1 MILSIFC
8 NFAGMN
14 KEKAHRTRT
23 RLLAILSVMI
33 VALLV
38 VLCYA
43 IPLGQDDSRKGNQK
57 EHRVKVRGGSAGL
70 NALYRFKDVNDT
82 QIVAAQQFGIV
93 PLDSRDGV
101 DSIASQLIKIES
113 SNAFRLD
120 SLTHS
125 VPYLTPSA
133 SELLNTIAANFQ
145 AKLQEKGFTQ
155 YQFIVTSLLRT
166 SDDVRKLR
174 RVNRNAVKNS
184 CHMYGTT
191 FDIAY
196 NCFERIDSLP
206 DFTGN
211 DASHKVLINTLGE
224 TLKELRDSNRCYV
237 KFERGQP
244 CYHITTRK

>member
-1 MILSIFC
+1 
-8 NFAGMN
+8 MN
-14 KEKAHRTRT
+14 KGKHNRTIT
-23 RLLAILSVMI
+23 RVTAILSVML

-38 VLCYA
+38 VICYA
-43 IPLGQDDSRKGNQK
+43 IPLGYDDTRKPGSQVQ
-57 EHRVKVRGGSAGL
+57 RVEVRGGSAGL

-93 PLDSRDGV
+93 PLSTRAGV

-113 SNAFRLD
+113 SRAFRVD

-133 SELLNTIAANFQ
+133 SDLLNTIATRFQ
-145 AKLQEKGFTQ
+145 AKLQAQGLAQ
-155 YQFIVTSLLRT
+155 YQFIVTSMLRT
-166 SDDVRKLR
+166 SDDVRRLR
-174 RVNRNAVKNS
+174 RVNRNAVRNS

-196 NCFERIDSLP
+196 NCFEKIDSVP
-206 DFTGN
+206 DFEGA
-211 DASHKVLINTLGE
+211 DATHRVLLNTLGE
-224 TLKELRDSNRCYV
+224 TLKELRDDGRCYV

-244 CYHITTRK
+244 CYHITTRQ

>member
-1 MILSIFC
+1 
-8 NFAGMN
+8 MN
-14 KEKAHRTRT
+14 KEKAHKTRT
-23 RLLAILSVMI
+23 RILAILSFLF
-33 VALLV
+33 VALLA

-43 IPLGQDDSRKGNQK
+43 IPLGQDDSHKVEPKPRI
-57 EHRVKVRGGSAGL
+57 KVRGGSSGL
-70 NALYRFKDVNDT
+70 NAAYRFKDVNDT
-82 QIVAAQQFGIV
+82 QLVAAQQFGIV
-93 PLDSRDGV
+93 PLSTRTGV

-113 SNAFRLD
+113 SNAFKVD

-133 SELLNTIAANFQ
+133 SDLLNTIAANFQ
-145 AKLQEKGFTQ
+145 AKLQERGLAQ
-155 YQFIVTSLLRT
+155 YQFIVTSMLRT
-166 SDDVRKLR
+166 SDDVSKLR

-196 NCFERIDSLP
+196 NCFEKVDSLP

-211 DASHKVLINTLGE
+211 DASYMLLLNTLGE
-224 TLKELRDSNRCYV
+224 TLKELRDANRCYV

-244 CYHITTRK
+244 CYHITTRQ

>member
-1 MILSIFC
+1 
-8 NFAGMN
+8 MN
-14 KEKAHRTRT
+14 KGKHNRTIT
-23 RLLAILSVMI
+23 RVTAILSVML

-38 VLCYA
+38 VICYA
-43 IPLGQDDSRKGNQK
+43 IPLGHDDTSKPGSQVQ
-57 EHRVKVRGGSAGL
+57 RVKVRGGSAGL

-93 PLDSRDGV
+93 PLSTRAGV

-113 SNAFRLD
+113 SRAFRVD

-133 SELLNTIAANFQ
+133 SDLLNTIATRFQ
-145 AKLQEKGFTQ
+145 AKLQAQGLAQ
-155 YQFIVTSLLRT
+155 YQFIVTSMLRT
-166 SDDVRKLR
+166 SDDVRRLR
-174 RVNRNAVKNS
+174 RVNRNAVRNS

-196 NCFERIDSLP
+196 NCFEKIDSVP
-206 DFTGN
+206 DFEGA
-211 DASHKVLINTLGE
+211 DATHRVLLNTLGE
-224 TLKELRDSNRCYV
+224 TLKELRDDGRCYV

-244 CYHITTRK
+244 CYHITTRQ

>member
-1 MILSIFC
+1 M
-8 NFAGMN
+8 
-14 KEKAHRTRT
+14 
-23 RLLAILSVMI
+23 V

-43 IPLGQDDSRKGNQK
+43 IPLGQDDSRKAGTPQ
-57 EHRVKVRGGSAGL
+57 RVKVRGGGAGL
-70 NALYRFKDVNDT
+70 NSLYRFKDVNDT
-82 QIVAAQQFGIV
+82 QLVAAQQFGIV
-93 PLDSRDGV
+93 PLSTRDGV
-101 DSIASQLIKIES
+101 DSIASQLVKIES
-113 SNAFRLD
+113 SHAFRVD

-125 VPYLTPSA
+125 VPYLIPSA
-133 SELLNTIAANFQ
+133 SELLNIIAANFQ
-145 AKLQEKGFTQ
+145 TKLQEQGFAQ

-196 NCFERIDSLP
+196 NCFEKVDSLP

-224 TLKELRDSNRCYV
+224 TLKELRDEGRCYV
-237 KFERGQP
+237 KYERGQP
-244 CYHITTRK
+244 CYHITTRQ

>member
-1 MILSIFC
+1 
-8 NFAGMN
+8 MN
-14 KEKAHRTRT
+14 KGKHNRTIT
-23 RLLAILSVMI
+23 RVSAILSVML

-38 VLCYA
+38 VICYA
-43 IPLGQDDSRKGNQK
+43 IPLGHDDTRKPGSQVQ
-57 EHRVKVRGGSAGL
+57 RVEVRGGSAGL

-93 PLDSRDGV
+93 PLSTRAGV

-113 SNAFRLD
+113 SRAFRVD

-133 SELLNTIAANFQ
+133 SDLLNTIATRFQ
-145 AKLQEKGFTQ
+145 AKLQAQGLAQ
-155 YQFIVTSLLRT
+155 YQFIVTSMLRT
-166 SDDVRKLR
+166 NDDVRRLR
-174 RVNRNAVKNS
+174 RVNRNAVRNS

-196 NCFERIDSLP
+196 NCFEKIDSVP
-206 DFTGN
+206 DFEGA
-211 DASHKVLINTLGE
+211 DATHRVLLNTLGE
-224 TLKELRDSNRCYV
+224 TLKELRDDGRCYV

-244 CYHITTRK
+244 CYHITTRQ

>member
-1 MILSIFC
+1 
-8 NFAGMN
+8 MN
-14 KEKAHRTRT
+14 KGKHNRTIT
-23 RLLAILSVMI
+23 RVTAILSVML

-38 VLCYA
+38 VICYA
-43 IPLGQDDSRKGNQK
+43 IPLGHDDTRKPGSQVQ
-57 EHRVKVRGGSAGL
+57 RVEVRGGSAGL

-93 PLDSRDGV
+93 PLSTRAGV

-113 SNAFRLD
+113 SRAFRVD

-133 SELLNTIAANFQ
+133 SDLLNTIATRFQ
-145 AKLQEKGFTQ
+145 AKLQAQGLAQ
-155 YQFIVTSLLRT
+155 YQFIVTSMLRT
-166 SDDVRKLR
+166 SDDVRRLR
-174 RVNRNAVKNS
+174 RVNRNAVRNS

-196 NCFERIDSLP
+196 NCFEKIDSVP
-206 DFTGN
+206 DFEGA
-211 DASHKVLINTLGE
+211 DATHRVLLNTLGE
-224 TLKELRDSNRCYV
+224 TLKELRDDGRCYV

-244 CYHITTRK
+244 CYHITTRQ

>member
-1 MILSIFC
+1 
-8 NFAGMN
+8 MN
-14 KEKAHRTRT
+14 KGKHNRTIT
-23 RLLAILSVMI
+23 RVTAILSVML

-38 VLCYA
+38 VICYA
-43 IPLGQDDSRKGNQK
+43 IPLGHDDTRKPGSQVQ
-57 EHRVKVRGGSAGL
+57 RVEVRGGSAGL

-93 PLDSRDGV
+93 PLSTRAGV

-113 SNAFRLD
+113 SRAFRVD

-133 SELLNTIAANFQ
+133 SDLLNTIATRFQ
-145 AKLQEKGFTQ
+145 AKLQAQGLAQ
-155 YQFIVTSLLRT
+155 YQFIVTSMLRT
-166 SDDVRKLR
+166 SDDVRRLR
-174 RVNRNAVKNS
+174 RLNRNAVKNS

-196 NCFERIDSLP
+196 NCFEKIDSVP
-206 DFTGN
+206 DFEGA
-211 DASHKVLINTLGE
+211 DATHRVLLNTLGE
-224 TLKELRDSNRCYV
+224 TLKELRDDGRCYV

-244 CYHITTRK
+244 CYHITTRQ

>member
-1 MILSIFC
+1 M
-8 NFAGMN
+8 
-14 KEKAHRTRT
+14 
-23 RLLAILSVMI
+23 V

-43 IPLGQDDSRKGNQK
+43 IPLGQDDSRKAGNPAP
-57 EHRVKVRGGSAGL
+57 RIKVRGGGAGL
-70 NALYRFKDVNDT
+70 NSLYRFKDVNDT
-82 QIVAAQQFGIV
+82 QLVAAQQFGIV
-93 PLDSRDGV
+93 PLSTRDGV
-101 DSIASQLIKIES
+101 DSIASQLVKIES
-113 SNAFRLD
+113 SHAFRVD

-125 VPYLTPSA
+125 VPYLIPSA
-133 SELLNTIAANFQ
+133 SELLNIIATNFQ
-145 AKLQEKGFTQ
+145 TKLQEQGFAQ

-196 NCFERIDSLP
+196 NCFEKVDSLP

-224 TLKELRDSNRCYV
+224 TLKELRDEGRCYV
-237 KFERGQP
+237 KYERGQP
-244 CYHITTRK
+244 CYHITTRQ

>member
-1 MILSIFC
+1 
-8 NFAGMN
+8 MN
-14 KEKAHRTRT
+14 KGKHNRTIT
-23 RLLAILSVMI
+23 RVTAILSVML

-38 VLCYA
+38 VICYA
-43 IPLGQDDSRKGNQK
+43 IPLGHDDTRKPGSQVQ
-57 EHRVKVRGGSAGL
+57 RVEVRGGSAGL

-93 PLDSRDGV
+93 PLSTRAGV

-113 SNAFRLD
+113 SRAFRVD

-133 SELLNTIAANFQ
+133 SDLLNTIATRFQ
-145 AKLQEKGFTQ
+145 AKLQAQGLAQ
-155 YQFIVTSLLRT
+155 YQFIVTSMLRT
-166 SDDVRKLR
+166 SDDVRRLR
-174 RVNRNAVKNS
+174 RVNRNAVRNS

-196 NCFERIDSLP
+196 NCFEKIDSVP
-206 DFTGN
+206 DFQGA
-211 DASHKVLINTLGE
+211 DATHRVLLNTLGE
-224 TLKELRDSNRCYV
+224 TLKELRDDGRCYV

-244 CYHITTRK
+244 CYHITTRQ

>member
-1 MILSIFC
+1 M
-8 NFAGMN
+8 
-14 KEKAHRTRT
+14 
-23 RLLAILSVMI
+23 SVML

-38 VLCYA
+38 VICYA
-43 IPLGQDDSRKGNQK
+43 IPLGHDDTRKPGSQVQ
-57 EHRVKVRGGSAGL
+57 RVEVRGGSAGL

-93 PLDSRDGV
+93 PLSTRAGV

-113 SNAFRLD
+113 SRAFRVD

-133 SELLNTIAANFQ
+133 SDLLNTIATRFQ
-145 AKLQEKGFTQ
+145 AKLQAQGLAQ
-155 YQFIVTSLLRT
+155 YQFIVTSMLRT
-166 SDDVRKLR
+166 SDDVRRLR
-174 RVNRNAVKNS
+174 RVNRNAVRNS

-196 NCFERIDSLP
+196 NCFEKIDSVP
-206 DFTGN
+206 DFEGA
-211 DASHKVLINTLGE
+211 DATHRVLLNTLGE
-224 TLKELRDSNRCYV
+224 TLKELRDDGRCYV

-244 CYHITTRK
+244 CYHITTRQ

>member
-1 MILSIFC
+1 
-8 NFAGMN
+8 MN
-14 KEKAHRTRT
+14 KGKHNRTIT
-23 RLLAILSVMI
+23 RVTAILSVML

-38 VLCYA
+38 VICYA
-43 IPLGQDDSRKGNQK
+43 IPLGHDDTRKPGSQVQ
-57 EHRVKVRGGSAGL
+57 RVKVRGGSAGL

-93 PLDSRDGV
+93 PLSTRAGV

-113 SNAFRLD
+113 SRAFRVD

-133 SELLNTIAANFQ
+133 SDLLNTIATRFQ
-145 AKLQEKGFTQ
+145 AKLQAQGLAQ
-155 YQFIVTSLLRT
+155 YQFIVTSMLRT
-166 SDDVRKLR
+166 SDDVRRLR

-196 NCFERIDSLP
+196 NCFEKIDSVP
-206 DFTGN
+206 DFEGA
-211 DASHKVLINTLGE
+211 DATHRVLLNTLGE
-224 TLKELRDSNRCYV
+224 TLKELRDDGRCYV

-244 CYHITTRK
+244 CYHITTRQ

>member
-1 MILSIFC
+1 MK
-8 NFAGMN
+8 
-14 KEKAHRTRT
+14 KEKLSRFRT

-33 VALLV
+33 VAVLV

-43 IPLGQDDSRKGNQK
+43 IPIGQDNSHKASTPEQRI
-57 EHRVKVRGGSAGL
+57 KVRGGTSYL
-70 NALYRFKDVNDT
+70 NSLYRFKDVNDT
-82 QIVAAQQFGIV
+82 QIVAAQQFGIE
-93 PLDSRDGV
+93 PLSTRAGV

-113 SNAFRLD
+113 SNAFKLD

-133 SELLNTIAANFQ
+133 SELLNTIATNFQ
-145 AKLQEKGFTQ
+145 MKLQQQGLAQ

-174 RVNRNAVKNS
+174 RVNRNAVRNS

-196 NCFERIDSLP
+196 NCFEKVDSLP
-206 DFTGN
+206 DFEGN

-224 TLKELRDSNRCYV
+224 TLKELRDANRCYV

-244 CYHITTRK
+244 CYHITTRQ

>member
-1 MILSIFC
+1 MKLE
-8 NFAGMN
+8 N
-14 KEKAHRTRT
+14 KKRMRTRV
-23 RLLAILSVMI
+23 LATLSVLV
-33 VALLV
+33 VAILV

-43 IPLGQDDSRKGNQK
+43 IPIGQDDSRKGNPLTN
-57 EHRVKVRGGSAGL
+57 RIKVRGGGGNI

-82 QIVAAQQFGIV
+82 QIVAAQQFGIE
-93 PLDSRDGV
+93 PLSTRTGV

-113 SNAFRLD
+113 SNAFRVD

-125 VPYLTPSA
+125 VPYLIPSA
-133 SELLNTIAANFQ
+133 SDLLNTIAANFQ
-145 AKLQEKGFTQ
+145 AKLQEQGLAQ

-196 NCFERIDSLP
+196 NCFEKVDSFP
-206 DFTGN
+206 DFTGKE
-211 DASHKVLINTLGE
+211 ASYKVLVNILGE
-224 TLKELRDSNRCYV
+224 TLKELRDANRCYV

-244 CYHITTRK
+244 CYHITTRQ

>member
-1 MILSIFC
+1 
-8 NFAGMN
+8 MN
-14 KEKAHRTRT
+14 KGKHNRTIT
-23 RLLAILSVMI
+23 RVTAILSVML

-38 VLCYA
+38 VICYA
-43 IPLGQDDSRKGNQK
+43 IPLGHDDTRKPGSQVQ
-57 EHRVKVRGGSAGL
+57 RVEVRGGSAGL

-93 PLDSRDGV
+93 PLSTRAGV

-113 SNAFRLD
+113 SRAFRVD

-133 SELLNTIAANFQ
+133 SDLLNTIATRFQ
-145 AKLQEKGFTQ
+145 AKLQAQGLAQ
-155 YQFIVTSLLRT
+155 YQFIVTSMLRT
-166 SDDVRKLR
+166 NDDVRRLR
-174 RVNRNAVKNS
+174 RVNRNAVRNS

-196 NCFERIDSLP
+196 NCFEKIDSVP
-206 DFTGN
+206 DFEGA
-211 DASHKVLINTLGE
+211 DATHRVLLNTLGE
-224 TLKELRDSNRCYV
+224 TLKELRDDGRCYV

-244 CYHITTRK
+244 CYHITTRQ

>member
-1 MILSIFC
+1 M
-8 NFAGMN
+8 
-14 KEKAHRTRT
+14 RT
-23 RLLAILSVMI
+23 RLLAIFSVMVI
-33 VALLV
+33 ALLV

-43 IPLGQDDSRKGNQK
+43 IPLGQDDSRKVGLQ
-57 EHRVKVRGGSAGL
+57 EQRVKVRGGGKGI

-82 QIVAAQQFGIV
+82 QIVAAQQFGIT
-93 PLDSRDGV
+93 PLSTRAGL
-101 DSIASQLIKIES
+101 DSIAPQLIKIES
-113 SNAFRLD
+113 SHAFRVD

-133 SELLNTIAANFQ
+133 SELLNTIATNFQ
-145 AKLQEKGFTQ
+145 IKLQQQGLAQ

-196 NCFERIDSLP
+196 NCFEKIDSLP
-206 DFTGN
+206 DFEGA
-211 DASHKVLINTLGE
+211 DASYQVLVNTLGE
-224 TLKELRDSNRCYV
+224 TLKELRDDNRCYV

-244 CYHITTRK
+244 CYHITTRQ

>member
-1 MILSIFC
+1 
-8 NFAGMN
+8 MN
-14 KEKAHRTRT
+14 KGKHNRTIT
-23 RLLAILSVMI
+23 RVTAILSVML

-38 VLCYA
+38 VICYA
-43 IPLGQDDSRKGNQK
+43 IPLGHDDTRKPGSQVQ
-57 EHRVKVRGGSAGL
+57 RVEVRGGSAGL

-93 PLDSRDGV
+93 PLSTRAGV

-113 SNAFRLD
+113 SRAFRVD

-133 SELLNTIAANFQ
+133 SDLLNTIATRFQ
-145 AKLQEKGFTQ
+145 AKLQAQGLAQ
-155 YQFIVTSLLRT
+155 YQFIVTSMLRT
-166 SDDVRKLR
+166 SDDVRRLR

-196 NCFERIDSLP
+196 NCFEKIDSVP
-206 DFTGN
+206 DFEGA
-211 DASHKVLINTLGE
+211 DATHRVLLNTLGE
-224 TLKELRDSNRCYV
+224 TLKELRDDGRCYV

-244 CYHITTRK
+244 CYHITTRQ

>member
-1 MILSIFC
+1 M
-8 NFAGMN
+8 
-14 KEKAHRTRT
+14 KKANSNRTRT
-23 RLLAILSVMI
+23 RILALLSIMVISLLA
-33 VALLV
+33 

-43 IPLGQDDSRKGNQK
+43 IPLGQDDNNK
-57 EHRVKVRGGSAGL
+57 ENAKRTKVRGGSG
-70 NALYRFKDVNDT
+70 NIKALYKFGDVNDT
-82 QIVAAQQFGIV
+82 QLVAAQQFGIE
-93 PLDSRDGV
+93 PLNTRDGV
-101 DSIASQLIKIES
+101 DSIASRLIKIES
-113 SNAFRLD
+113 SNAFRVD

-125 VPYLTPSA
+125 VPYLTPGA

-145 AKLQEKGFTQ
+145 AKLQQQGLAQ

-166 SDDVRKLR
+166 GDDVRKLR

-196 NCFERIDSLP
+196 NCFEKVDSLP

-224 TLKELRDSNRCYV
+224 TLKELRDANRCYV

-244 CYHITTRK
+244 CYHITTRQ

>member
-1 MILSIFC
+1 M
-8 NFAGMN
+8 
-14 KEKAHRTRT
+14 KKANRKRTRT
-23 RLLAILSVMI
+23 RILAILSLMV

-43 IPLGQDDSRKGNQK
+43 IPLGQDDSRKSGNPAP
-57 EHRVKVRGGSAGL
+57 RIKVRGGSAGL
-70 NALYRFKDVNDT
+70 KALYRFKDVNDT

-93 PLDSRDGV
+93 PLSTRDGV

-113 SNAFRLD
+113 SHAFRVD

-133 SELLNTIAANFQ
+133 SELLNTIATNFQ
-145 AKLQEKGFTQ
+145 TKLQEQGFAQ

-196 NCFERIDSLP
+196 NCFEKIDSLP

-211 DASHKVLINTLGE
+211 DASHKALINTLGE
-224 TLKELRDSNRCYV
+224 TLKELRDANRCYV

-244 CYHITTRK
+244 CYHITTRQ

>member
-1 MILSIFC
+1 M
-8 NFAGMN
+8 
-14 KEKAHRTRT
+14 RT
-23 RLLAILSVMI
+23 RLLAIFSVMAI
-33 VALLV
+33 ALLV

-43 IPLGQDDSRKGNQK
+43 IPLGQDDSRKVGLQ
-57 EHRVKVRGGSAGL
+57 EQRIKVRGGGKGI

-82 QIVAAQQFGIV
+82 QIVAAQQFGIT
-93 PLDSRDGV
+93 PLSTRTGL
-101 DSIASQLIKIES
+101 DSIAPQLIKIES
-113 SNAFRLD
+113 SHAFRVD

-133 SELLNTIAANFQ
+133 SELLNTIATNFQ
-145 AKLQEKGFTQ
+145 IKLQQQGLAQ

-196 NCFERIDSLP
+196 NCFEKIDSLP
-206 DFTGN
+206 DFEGA
-211 DASHKVLINTLGE
+211 DASYQVLVNTLGE
-224 TLKELRDSNRCYV
+224 TLKELRDDNRCYV

-244 CYHITTRK
+244 CYHITTRQ

>member
-1 MILSIFC
+1 
-8 NFAGMN
+8 MN
-14 KEKAHRTRT
+14 KGKHNRTIT
-23 RLLAILSVMI
+23 RVTAILSVML

-38 VLCYA
+38 VICYA
-43 IPLGQDDSRKGNQK
+43 IPLGHDDTRKPGSQVQ
-57 EHRVKVRGGSAGL
+57 RVKVRGGSAGL

-93 PLDSRDGV
+93 PLSTRAGV

-113 SNAFRLD
+113 SRAFRVD

-133 SELLNTIAANFQ
+133 SDLLNTIATRFQ
-145 AKLQEKGFTQ
+145 AKLQAQGLAQ
-155 YQFIVTSLLRT
+155 YQFIVTSMLRT
-166 SDDVRKLR
+166 SDDVRRLR
-174 RVNRNAVKNS
+174 HVNRNAVRNS

-196 NCFERIDSLP
+196 NCFEKIDSVP
-206 DFTGN
+206 DFEGA
-211 DASHKVLINTLGE
+211 DATHRVLLNTLGE
-224 TLKELRDSNRCYV
+224 TLKELRDDGRCYV

-244 CYHITTRK
+244 CYHITTRQ

>member
-1 MILSIFC
+1 
-8 NFAGMN
+8 MN
-14 KEKAHRTRT
+14 KGKHNRTIT
-23 RLLAILSVMI
+23 RVTAILSVML

-38 VLCYA
+38 VICYA
-43 IPLGQDDSRKGNQK
+43 IPLGHDDTRKPGSQVQ
-57 EHRVKVRGGSAGL
+57 RVEVRGGSAGL

-93 PLDSRDGV
+93 PLSTRAGV

-113 SNAFRLD
+113 SRAFRVD

-133 SELLNTIAANFQ
+133 SDLLNTIATRFQ
-145 AKLQEKGFTQ
+145 AKLQAQGLAQ
-155 YQFIVTSLLRT
+155 YQFIVTSMLRT
-166 SDDVRKLR
+166 SDDVRRLR
-174 RVNRNAVKNS
+174 RVNRNAVRNS

-196 NCFERIDSLP
+196 NCFEKIDSVP
-206 DFTGN
+206 DFEGA
-211 DASHKVLINTLGE
+211 DATHRVLLNILGE
-224 TLKELRDSNRCYV
+224 TLKELRDDGRCYV

-244 CYHITTRK
+244 CYHITTRQ

>member
-1 MILSIFC
+1 
-8 NFAGMN
+8 MN
-14 KEKAHRTRT
+14 KGKHNRTIT
-23 RLLAILSVMI
+23 RVTAILSVML

-38 VLCYA
+38 VICYA
-43 IPLGQDDSRKGNQK
+43 IPLGHDDTRKPGSQVQ
-57 EHRVKVRGGSAGL
+57 RVEVRGGSAGL

-93 PLDSRDGV
+93 PLSTRAGV

-113 SNAFRLD
+113 SRAFRVD

-133 SELLNTIAANFQ
+133 SDLLNTIATRFQ
-145 AKLQEKGFTQ
+145 AKLQAQGLAQ
-155 YQFIVTSLLRT
+155 YQFIVTSMLRT
-166 SDDVRKLR
+166 SDDVRRLR
-174 RVNRNAVKNS
+174 RVNRHAVRNS

-196 NCFERIDSLP
+196 NCFEKIDSVP
-206 DFTGN
+206 DFEGA
-211 DASHKVLINTLGE
+211 DATHRVLLNTLGE
-224 TLKELRDSNRCYV
+224 TLKELRDDGRCYV

-244 CYHITTRK
+244 CYHITTRQ

>member
-1 MILSIFC
+1 M
-8 NFAGMN
+8 
-14 KEKAHRTRT
+14 RT
-23 RLLAILSVMI
+23 RLLAISSVMVI
-33 VALLV
+33 ALLV

-43 IPLGQDDSRKGNQK
+43 IPLGQEDSRKVGSQ
-57 EHRVKVRGGSAGL
+57 EQRIKVRGGGKGI

-82 QIVAAQQFGIV
+82 QIVAAQQFGIT
-93 PLDSRDGV
+93 PLSTRAGL
-101 DSIASQLIKIES
+101 DSIAPQLIKIE
-113 SNAFRLD
+113 
-120 SLTHS
+120 S

-133 SELLNTIAANFQ
+133 SELLNTIATNFQ
-145 AKLQEKGFTQ
+145 IKLQQQGLAQ

-196 NCFERIDSLP
+196 NCFEKIDSLP
-206 DFTGN
+206 DFEGA
-211 DASHKVLINTLGE
+211 DASYQVLVNTLGE
-224 TLKELRDSNRCYV
+224 TLKELRDDNRCYV

-244 CYHITTRK
+244 CYHITTRQ

>member
-1 MILSIFC
+1 
-8 NFAGMN
+8 MN
-14 KEKAHRTRT
+14 KGKHNRTIT
-23 RLLAILSVMI
+23 RVTAILSVML

-38 VLCYA
+38 VICYA
-43 IPLGQDDSRKGNQK
+43 IPLGHDDTRKPGSQVQ
-57 EHRVKVRGGSAGL
+57 RVKVRGGSAGL

-93 PLDSRDGV
+93 PLSTRAGV

-113 SNAFRLD
+113 SRAFRVD

-133 SELLNTIAANFQ
+133 SDLLNTIATRFQ
-145 AKLQEKGFTQ
+145 AKLQAQGLAQ
-155 YQFIVTSLLRT
+155 YQFIVTSMLRT
-166 SDDVRKLR
+166 SDDVRRLR
-174 RVNRNAVKNS
+174 RVNRNAVRNS

-196 NCFERIDSLP
+196 NCFEKIDSVP
-206 DFTGN
+206 DFEGT
-211 DASHKVLINTLGE
+211 DATHRVLLNTLGE
-224 TLKELRDSNRCYV
+224 TLKELRDDGRCYV

-244 CYHITTRK
+244 CYHITTRQ

>member
-1 MILSIFC
+1 
-8 NFAGMN
+8 MN
-14 KEKAHRTRT
+14 KEKAHRTST
-23 RLLAILSVMI
+23 RLLAIFSVMV

-43 IPLGQDDSRKGNQK
+43 IPLGQDDSRKVGTTAQ
-57 EHRVKVRGGSAGL
+57 RVKVRGGSAGL

-82 QIVAAQQFGIV
+82 QIVAAQQFGIE
-93 PLDSRDGV
+93 PLSSRDGV
-101 DSIASQLIKIES
+101 DSIAAQLIKIES
-113 SNAFRLD
+113 SHAFRVD

-145 AKLQEKGFTQ
+145 TKLQDQGLAQ

-166 SDDVRKLR
+166 SDDVRRLR

-196 NCFERIDSLP
+196 NCFEKIDSLP
-206 DFTGN
+206 DFEGA

-224 TLKELRDSNRCYV
+224 TLKELRDEGRCYV

-244 CYHITTRK
+244 CYHITTRQ